1 MQEIGSGEE
10 IVIPLCLTEELTK
23 VTMKAQPA
31 KPVQNRS
38 SSTRLFL
45 HASGDWKV
53 VLKKDAYWVVGHH
66 LAYPARDRDDAQRL
80 REELSQRHKRP

>member
-1 MQEIGSGEE
+1 M
-10 IVIPLCLTEELTK
+10 K
-23 VTMKAQPA
+23 VTVEAQPA

-53 VLKKDAYWVVGHH
+53 VLKKDSYWVVGHH
-66 LAYPARDRDDAQRL
+66 LAYPARDRDDAQRI
-80 REELSQRHKRP
+80 RNELSQRHKRP